1 MAATVHGL
9 FRLAGPILRMAKV
22 AVKLL
27 LVGLCGLFFLGASA
41 AGADGFRFGGW
52 GPRFGGPYFGGP
64 RYDGPR
70 YYDIEPDP
78 VGPPPE
84 ERFLGPEPGAAPG
97 PPGSRRCY
105 SPAETRERVLAEHL
119 REPFALMRKASFLT
133 HAEALSGRL
142 CRWGDLDIYDIA
154 LLRPDGRVLHL
165 FMNAATGDV
174 VGGLN
179 AR

>member
-1 MAATVHGL
+1 
-9 FRLAGPILRMAKV
+9 MAKV

-27 LVGLCGLFFLGASA
+27 LVGLCGFFFLGADV
-41 AGADGFRFGGW
+41 AGADGPRLGGW

-70 YYDIEPDP
+70 YDGPRYYDMEPDP
-78 VGPPPE
+78 LGPPPE
-84 ERFLGPEPGAAPG
+84 ERFLGPEPGPNPGAPPG
-97 PPGSRRCY
+97 PRLCY
-105 SPAETRERVLAEHL
+105 SPSQTRERVLAEHL
-119 REPFALMRKASFLT
+119 REPFALMRKASYLT

-142 CRWGDLDIYDIA
+142 CRWGDLDIYDIT

-165 FMNAATGDV
+165 YMNAATGDV